1 MNGDSLAICVFPP
14 NRDLAEAV
22 CMNGEIPLPYVCF
35 PLAALDCTLTR
46 ARCIPGGDCTGLW
59 TPKSMGSLQSRP

>member
-1 MNGDSLAICVFPP
+1 MVRQGKCCNLDLAEAVCMNGDSLAICVFPP

-35 PLAALDCTLTR
+35 PPTET
-46 ARCIPGGDCTGLW
+46 
-59 TPKSMGSLQSRP
+59 

>member
-1 MNGDSLAICVFPP
+1 VFQALESTHTSFITMVRQGKCCNLDLAEAVCMNGDSLAICVFPP

-35 PLAALDCTLTR
+35 PPTET
-46 ARCIPGGDCTGLW
+46 
-59 TPKSMGSLQSRP
+59 